1 MPFGVHL
8 HHQEEICPIFL
19 FGRCNNKLKIKIYKY
34 LFLFLCIMHSNNPL
48 KIPANFLNTPVF
60 PKPKLSPIQYV
71 FLFFI
76 RIFIQLKRLLG
87 YKNPSMK
94 ERPTTKNINDQYFD
108 KEYMRFLR
116 LYERSSNQVGYEPRF
131 SEPEGY
137 ERRII
142 QEGMVGFEKSIINEE
157 PDESSVVTN
166 KNTDKE
172 FYDIKKYEDMM
183 MIENNDIEIKW
194 RTRILIENTPRGN
207 IMMYYNS
214 FKRGFA
220 YYSDQQGVPYVI
232 LNTMAMKYVRVFQ
245 CRDLFMDDKVTPE
258 DSPSPFIQIY
268 KDDEKN
274 ALKSKIEETP
284 VEQRIDR
291 DMLKSGPFAKLKKYN
306 MMTEDNNHKQSAD
319 MKETLDKP
327 TNLNH
332 GLVENNINRFL
343 YMGKLT
349 NSSVLQRTPNK
360 KIVMVN
366 NNQYDY
372 MFEGEHELQ
381 KEVLSYSDFKKKLNN
396 S

>member
-1 MPFGVHL
+1 MQP
-8 HHQEEICPIFL
+8 
-19 FGRCNNKLKIKIYKY
+19 NN
-34 LFLFLCIMHSNNPL
+34 SL

-60 PKPKLSPIQYV
+60 PKPKISPIQYV

-94 ERPTTKNINDQYFD
+94 ERPTTKTVNDQYFD
-108 KEYMRFLR
+108 REYMRFLR
-116 LYERSSNQVGYEPRF
+116 LYEPRF

-142 QEGMVGFEKSIINEE
+142 QEGMVGFEYSIINEE
-157 PDESSVVTN
+157 PVDESSEPRSGSTTNDLGRETPGVVWSDVTN

-194 RTRILIENTPRGN
+194 RTRILIENTPRGT

-268 KDDEKN
+268 KDVEKN

-291 DMLKSGPFAKLKKYN
+291 DKLKSGPFAKLKKYN
-306 MMTEDNNHKQSAD
+306 MMTEEKGRFTEGHRPGVKRNNDEERSSESFNHKQSDD
-319 MKETLDKP
+319 MKEILDKP
-327 TNLNH
+327 TNQ
-332 GLVENNINRFL
+332 GLIENNINRFL

-381 KEVLSYSDFKKKLNN
+381 KEVLSYSDFKKKLN
-396 S
+396 SC

>member
-1 MPFGVHL
+1 MQP
-8 HHQEEICPIFL
+8 
-19 FGRCNNKLKIKIYKY
+19 NN
-34 LFLFLCIMHSNNPL
+34 SL
-48 KIPANFLNTPVF
+48 KIPANFLNTQVLTR
-60 PKPKLSPIQYV
+60 PKLTPIQHV
-71 FLFFI
+71 FIFFI
-76 RIFIQLKRLLG
+76 RLFIQLKRLWG

-108 KEYMRFLR
+108 KEYVRFLR
-116 LYERSSNQVGYEPRF
+116 LYNN
-131 SEPEGY
+131 
-137 ERRII
+137 
-142 QEGMVGFEKSIINEE
+142 KNNN
-157 PDESSVVTN
+157 DN

-291 DMLKSGPFAKLKKYN
+291 DLLKSGPFAKLKKYN

-360 KIVMVN
+360 KMVMVN

-381 KEVLSYSDFKKKLNN
+381 KEVLSYSDFIRLRIDKVDSNKQI
-396 S
+396 

>member
-1 MPFGVHL
+1 MQP
-8 HHQEEICPIFL
+8 
-19 FGRCNNKLKIKIYKY
+19 
-34 LFLFLCIMHSNNPL
+34 NNPL

-108 KEYMRFLR
+108 KEYVRFLR
-116 LYERSSNQVGYEPRF
+116 LYNN
-131 SEPEGY
+131 
-137 ERRII
+137 
-142 QEGMVGFEKSIINEE
+142 KNNN
-157 PDESSVVTN
+157 DN

>member
-1 MPFGVHL
+1 MQP
-8 HHQEEICPIFL
+8 
-19 FGRCNNKLKIKIYKY
+19 NNQ
-34 LFLFLCIMHSNNPL
+34 L
-48 KIPANFLNTPVF
+48 KIPANFLNTPVQTR
-60 PKPKLSPIQYV
+60 PKLSPLQYV

-76 RIFIQLKRLLG
+76 RLFIQFQRLLG
-87 YKNPSMK
+87 YNLSSMK
-94 ERPTTKNINDQYFD
+94 ECVTIKTVNDQYFD
-108 KEYMRFLR
+108 KEYVRFLR
-116 LYERSSNQVGYEPRF
+116 LYNDINCSSHKET
-131 SEPEGY
+131 EGLI
-137 ERRII
+137 E
-142 QEGMVGFEKSIINEE
+142 FKNSIINEY
-157 PDESSVVTN
+157 PDEVDVTN

-172 FYDIKKYEDMM
+172 FYDIQKYEDLMK
-183 MIENNDIEIKW
+183 IENNDIEIKW

-274 ALKSKIEETP
+274 AMKLKIEETP
-284 VEQRIDR
+284 AEQRIDR

-306 MMTEDNNHKQSAD
+306 MMSEENNHKQAAN
-319 MKETLDKP
+319 MKEILDKP
-327 TNLNH
+327 TKQISSNN
-332 GLVENNINRFL
+332 GLIENNINRFL

-349 NSSVLQRTPNK
+349 NSSVLQRTITK
-360 KIVMVN
+360 KMIIVKN
-366 NNQYDY
+366 SQYDY

-381 KEVLSYSDFKKKLNN
+381 KEVLSYLEFKQKLNN
-396 S
+396 STNT

>member
-1 MPFGVHL
+1 MQP
-8 HHQEEICPIFL
+8 
-19 FGRCNNKLKIKIYKY
+19 NN
-34 LFLFLCIMHSNNPL
+34 SL
-48 KIPANFLNTPVF
+48 KIPANFLNTQVF
-60 PKPKLSPIQYV
+60 TRPKLSPLQHV

-76 RIFIQLKRLLG
+76 RLFIQFQRMF
-87 YKNPSMK
+87 YTNRPFVK
-94 ERPTTKNINDQYFD
+94 ECITIKTVNDQYFD
-108 KEYMRFLR
+108 KEYVRFLR
-116 LYERSSNQVGYEPRF
+116 IYDNNNCSSHKGT
-131 SEPEGY
+131 EGL
-137 ERRII
+137 IDF
-142 QEGMVGFEKSIINEE
+142 QKSIINEE
-157 PDESSVVTN
+157 PVEVDVTN

-172 FYDIKKYEDMM
+172 FYDIQKYEHM
-183 MIENNDIEIKW
+183 MIFENNDIEIKW

-284 VEQRIDR
+284 MEQRIDR
-291 DMLKSGPFAKLKKYN
+291 DILKSGPFAKLKKYN
-306 MMTEDNNHKQSAD
+306 MMTEENNYKQAAD
-319 MKETLDKP
+319 MKEKTDKP
-327 TNLNH
+327 TKPNSSNNVLN
-332 GLVENNINRFL
+332 ENNINRFL

-349 NSSVLQRTPNK
+349 NSSVLQRTITK
-360 KIVMVN
+360 KMIMMKN
-366 NNQYDY
+366 SQYDY

-381 KEVLSYSDFKKKLNN
+381 KEVLSYSDFKKKLN
-396 S
+396 SV

>member
-1 MPFGVHL
+1 
-8 HHQEEICPIFL
+8 
-19 FGRCNNKLKIKIYKY
+19 
-34 LFLFLCIMHSNNPL
+34 MHSNNPL

-94 ERPTTKNINDQYFD
+94 ERPTTKTINDQYFD

-116 LYERSSNQVGYEPRF
+116 LYNNCSSHKET
-131 SEPEGY
+131 EGLI
-137 ERRII
+137 E
-142 QEGMVGFEKSIINEE
+142 FDKSIINEE

-381 KEVLSYSDFKKKLNN
+381 KEVLSYSDFKKKLNTC
-396 S
+396 